1 MRGSRQPAVRQTTTE
16 TQTAFRTFSRGR
28 RSKLAK
34 LAHTTLLKADQWA
47 RGDVVPGGVSEA
59 SEGAIV
65 SLKAKKK

>member
-1 MRGSRQPAVRQTTTE
+1 VKHSSSD
-16 TQTAFRTFSRGR
+16 TQAAFRTFSRGR

-59 SEGAIV
+59 IVGAMA